1 MKKKISVHTLN
12 NGFELIISGKKTHSY
27 MYYDTASLIEGIMVH
42 VGLQN
47 DNDLTRE
54 DISNYVMFVR
64 ENPTKDKMVAK
75 LDEQKHKIDI
85 LKSQLENMKN
95 AVKLEHRRYYEY
107 HSKVTEYL
115 KHPDTALDLI
125 RKHSSRHANMQKN
138 INIVYGHFKQ
148 DDDDDK
154 E

>member
-12 NGFELIISGKKTHSY
+12 NGFELIISGKKTLSY
-27 MYYDTASLIEGIMVH
+27 MYYDIPSLIEGFMVH

-54 DISNYVMFVR
+54 DISNYVKFVR
-64 ENPTKDKMVAK
+64 ENPTKDNMVAK
-75 LDEQKHKIDI
+75 LDEQKNKIEN

-95 AVKLEHRRYYEY
+95 AVKLEHRRYYDY
-107 HSKVTEYL
+107 HSKITEYI
-115 KHPDTALDLI
+115 KHPDTALEMI
-125 RKHSSRHANMQKN
+125 RKHTSRHANMQKN
-138 INIVYGHFKQ
+138 INIVYGRTTQ
-148 DDDDDK
+148 YDDDD